1 MKINFPFVIASTFF
15 SPFTALRVFELG
27 VKSAKQSRKWV
38 REIASSR
45 SFDSAA
51 KNAAPLRTLL
61 AITLVLSVSLLLLT
75 GCALPSAPAAT
86 NEVTVVMGFVPHV
99 QYAPWYVAEKK
110 GYFAAEGIKVNYNWG
125 FELDGV
131 KLVGANQADFALLG
145 GDQVIQA
152 RAQSI
157 PVVYVANWY
166 NAFPI
171 AIFSLKEK
179 NIRVPK
185 DLVGKKVGLPGFYGA
200 TYSGW
205 RALLYE
211 SGIKESDVQTQDIG
225 FNQIAAVTQGLVDAA
240 AGYSNNEPVQLTLAG
255 KEINVIQVA
264 EYSKLV
270 GIGLV
275 TSEKTVAERP
285 QVVQKVTRA
294 FLHGVQDSIN
304 NPGEALSISMQ
315 NLPEAGGQNQKT
327 TEAVLNASIKLW
339 QSQRL
344 GYVDPAAWSSSAKFM
359 RDAGLIKGDIDV
371 TKAFTNSF
379 VP

>member
-1 MKINFPFVIASTFF
+1 MKRTILSIIAILFIT
-15 SPFTALRVFELG
+15 G
-27 VKSAKQSRKWV
+27 C
-38 REIASSR
+38 
-45 SFDSAA
+45 SAA
-51 KNAAPLRTLL
+51 PTPAP
-61 AITLVLSVSLLLLT
+61 I
-75 GCALPSAPAAT
+75 PSAVT
-86 NEVTVVMGFVPHV
+86 EVIVVMGFIPHV
-99 QYAPWYVAEKK
+99 QFAPWYVAEKK

-152 RAQSI
+152 RAQNI

-211 SGIKESDVQTQDIG
+211 SGIKESDMQVQDVG
-225 FNQIAAVTQGLVDAA
+225 FNQVAALTQGLVDAA
-240 AGYSNNEPVQLTLAG
+240 AGYSNNEPIQLALAG
-255 KEINVIQVA
+255 KEINVIQVG

-275 TSEKTVAERP
+275 ANEKTVAERP
-285 QVVQKVTRA
+285 QVAQKLVRA
-294 FLHGVQDSIN
+294 FLRGLDDTIK
-304 NPGEALSISMQ
+304 NPSEALAISMQ
-315 NLPEAGGQNQKT
+315 SLPEASGQNSKA

-339 QSQRL
+339 QNSRL
-344 GYVDPAAWSSSAKFM
+344 GYADPAAWSSSVKFM
-359 RDAGLIKGDIDV
+359 KDAGLIKTDIDV
-371 TKAFTNSF
+371 TKAYTNSF